1 MLGKSDNKII
11 IIVWHVGFPLLYCW
25 LFKCLPECFPKM
37 IIFVNIDN
45 YMENNSLYNL
55 KVKGRLQRNYGGIE
69 WTRENVTQRCHQNV
83 SQ

>member
-1 MLGKSDNKII
+1 MSPGMFSENDYFL
-11 IIVWHVGFPLLYCW
+11 
-25 LFKCLPECFPKM
+25 
-37 IIFVNIDN
+37 NIDN

-55 KVKGRLQRNYGGIE
+55 KVKGRLQRNFGGIE